1 MKRKLEKGESQLQ
14 AGTRNPNVNTKHFLG
29 GGWEEGK
36 GEEQVEE
43 KSGRKGVIMILASVT
58 NTTTADYWVQIK
70 INIDKCF
77 YFILLAAHIV

>member
-43 KSGRKGVIMILASVT
+43 KSGRKASYH
-58 NTTTADYWVQIK
+58 DLG
-70 INIDKCF
+70 KC
-77 YFILLAAHIV
+77 YKYHNCRLLGSD